1 MAGKVPSI
9 CCIGYI
15 GKHNNPLHISLFPAE
30 ERAPLE
36 FQFLLSSCLDIFEAR
51 LPFKTADQDF
61 GLLQAV
67 DERLAMYGWLTNT
80 GVKIVIVVDMEGRP
94 ATALD
99 SKAATAVGLRDADL
113 KPAFRAL
120 QTAYIKLLRNPF
132 YNPDEHSPVTANA
145 EHKIGSTQI
154 TMHLQKLYDQL
165 IDYEPSVEYSKRL
178 GQLTRAVNAGQD
190 VPPPPSTASTE
201 LGSFDRSW
209 IWKTLVNQKEA
220 RDSRAL
226 TRVLTDHDQAMALQ
240 SPKGLMLH
248 GEVGTGKS
256 MLIDLFQ
263 ECLPNR
269 KKKRWHFDTF
279 MLHTISRLEQL
290 RKSRALTRT
299 ADGQDEY
306 SLLLVARDL
315 IETSPILFLD
325 EFQFPDRVASK
336 ILSNLMTS
344 FFQLGGVLIAT
355 SNRMPDELAKA
366 AGVEF
371 ARPAPGGAFSKLGWA
386 SRMSGF
392 RVKDSGAGQKG
403 EFFQFLELLKAR
415 CEIWEMEGKK
425 DYRKLEIEE
434 DGGARTSTSASD
446 AVSIATA
453 GLPTTDQSEI
463 SQTTGAEAVLPKNYL
478 IQPATVEDMIAFGES
493 FNALIER
500 ATSHSY
506 PIPWAPATLNVYGRT
521 VDIPAQHNGV
531 AFFTF
536 DELCG
541 AVLGPADYVSLASS
555 YHTFILTDVPVLT
568 FLRKH
573 EARRMITLLDALYEA
588 RCRLLITAAA
598 GPEETFFP
606 APKGESGEELVDDAV
621 YPETYSEIH
630 QDLTSPFRPN
640 ISSYG
645 TNTRA
650 MPDDALEDDPPNRAR
665 RQAGLSESD
674 YGDEEA
680 RMRESMM
687 RDSKKPNFANLRGL
701 TGEDEVFAV
710 KRAQSRIWE
719 MCSARWWSKSAVASA
734 SEGGD
739 VASQG
744 WWRPLSKESRHWER
758 PATTADLASTPA
770 SASPLSKVPPNTA
783 ILPDSRATEIRLEEG
798 RVQVEREKPMRPKE
812 EWKTTPGVP
821 KDNDVFSDED
831 MDKMF
836 RHGASPFRT
845 TSDPPP
851 KFSEAHAWG
860 VTTWGKKAGAWGQ
873 GLRG

>member
-1 MAGKVPSI
+1 
-9 CCIGYI
+9 
-15 GKHNNPLHISLFPAE
+15 
-30 ERAPLE
+30 
-36 FQFLLSSCLDIFEAR
+36 
-51 LPFKTADQDF
+51 
-61 GLLQAV
+61 
-67 DERLAMYGWLTNT
+67 
-80 GVKIVIVVDMEGRP
+80 
-94 ATALD
+94 
-99 SKAATAVGLRDADL
+99 
-113 KPAFRAL
+113 
-120 QTAYIKLLRNPF
+120 
-132 YNPDEHSPVTANA
+132 
-145 EHKIGSTQI
+145 
-154 TMHLQKLYDQL
+154 
-165 IDYEPSVEYSKRL
+165 
-178 GQLTRAVNAGQD
+178 
-190 VPPPPSTASTE
+190 
-201 LGSFDRSW
+201 
-209 IWKTLVNQKEA
+209 
-220 RDSRAL
+220 
-226 TRVLTDHDQAMALQ
+226 
-240 SPKGLMLH
+240 MLH

-386 SRMSGF
+386 SRMPGF
-392 RVKDSGAGQKG
+392 RPKDTGAGQKG

-434 DGGARTSTSASD
+434 DGGSQTSTSASD

-453 GLPTTDQSEI
+453 GLPATGQSE
-463 SQTTGAEAVLPKNYL
+463 TKDPTPTEVTLPKNYL
-478 IQPATVEDMIAFGES
+478 IQPSTVEEMTTFAES

-506 PIPWAPATLNVYGRT
+506 PIPWTPATLTVYGRR

-598 GPEETFFP
+598 GPDETFFP

-640 ISSYG
+640 VSSYG

-680 RMRESMM
+680 RMHESMM
-687 RDSKKPNFANLRGL
+687 SDSKKPNFAILRGL

-719 MCSARWWSKSAVASA
+719 MCSARWWSKSAVNAE
-734 SEGGD
+734 EGGD

-744 WWRPLSKESRHWER
+744 WWRPLSRESRHWER
-758 PATTADLASTPA
+758 LATVEELASTPA
-770 SASPLSKVPPNTA
+770 FPSPLSSSGAKVPPNTA
-783 ILPDSRATEIRLEEG
+783 ILPDTEIRVEEG
-798 RVQVEREKPMRPKE
+798 RIPVEREKPTRPKE
-812 EWKTTPGVP
+812 AYQSTPGVP
-821 KDNDVFSDED
+821 KDNDVFSDEE

-860 VTTWGKKAGAWGQ
+860 VTTWGKKAGAWGKGVE
-873 GLRG
+873 GLEERRKADEEAEGVQKKFVDEIKDDIAEEKDKSADKAEASAKTSTGEKVPWTPS

>member
-1 MAGKVPSI
+1 MPPNGTSVTI
-9 CCIGYI
+9 T
-15 GKHNNPLHISLFPAE
+15 NPLVLYRSLIATQQIRPD
-30 ERAPLE
+30 PG
-36 FQFLLSSCLDIFEAR
+36 QH
-51 LPFKTADQDF
+51 
-61 GLLQAV
+61 
-67 DERLAMYGWLTNT
+67 RLAL
-80 GVKIVIVVDMEGRP
+80 
-94 ATALD
+94 
-99 SKAATAVGLRDADL
+99 
-113 KPAFRAL
+113 
-120 QTAYIKLLRNPF
+120 
-132 YNPDEHSPVTANA
+132 
-145 EHKIGSTQI
+145 
-154 TMHLQKLYDQL
+154 HLQKLYDQL
-165 IDYEPSVEYSKRL
+165 KDYEPSVEYSKRL
-178 GQLTRAVNAGQD
+178 NQLTRAIKAGQD
-190 VPPPPSTASTE
+190 VLPPPSTATAE

-209 IWKTLVNQKEA
+209 IWKTLVNQKEQ

-226 TRVLTDHDQAMALQ
+226 TRVLIDHDQAMALQ

-290 RKSRALTRT
+290 RKSRTLTRT

-386 SRMSGF
+386 NRMPGF
-392 RVKDSGAGQKG
+392 RAKNDGAGQKG
-403 EFFQFLELLKAR
+403 EFFQFLEVLKAR
-415 CEIWEMEGKK
+415 CEVWEMEGKK
-425 DYRKLEIEE
+425 DYRKLEMEE
-434 DGGARTSTSASD
+434 DGGARTSTPASD
-446 AVSIATA
+446 AVSIASV
-453 GLPTTDQSEI
+453 GLPAGTANELETTDPTPATEV
-463 SQTTGAEAVLPKNYL
+463 TLPRNYL
-478 IQPATVEDMIAFGES
+478 IQPATVEEMTTFAES
-493 FNALIER
+493 FNSLIER
-500 ATSHSY
+500 AAVHAY
-506 PIPWAPATLNVYGRT
+506 PIPWEPATLTVYGRR

-536 DELCG
+536 EELCG
-541 AVLGPADYVSLASS
+541 AVLGPADYVSLAST
-555 YHTFILTDVPVLT
+555 YHTFILTDVPILT

-598 GPEETFFP
+598 DPDEIFFP
-606 APKGESGEELVDDAV
+606 APKGAVNEAGEEVLSEDAV

-640 ISSYG
+640 VSSYG

-665 RQAGLSESD
+665 RMAGLSESD

-680 RMRESMM
+680 RTRESMTA
-687 RDSKKPNFANLRGL
+687 DNKKPDFANLRGL

-719 MCSARWWSKSAVASA
+719 MCSARWWSKSAVNAD
-734 SEGGD
+734 EGSD

-758 PATTADLASTPA
+758 PATAQNPAATPA
-770 SASPLSKVPPNTA
+770 SLSPLS
-783 ILPDSRATEIRLEEG
+783 
-798 RVQVEREKPMRPKE
+798 
-812 EWKTTPGVP
+812 
-821 KDNDVFSDED
+821 SDEE
-831 MDKMF
+831 MENMF

-860 VTTWGKKAGAWGQ
+860 VTTWGKKAGAWGKGVE
-873 GLRG
+873 GLKERRKVVDAEEGEGRVSGKMERKFEEEVKDDVAEGKGEGKGKGAKTSMGEGVPWTPS